1 MFLIFQHVFTFVQN
15 EQTNSGEFDGNC
27 TFCTIVPEG
36 QHAPELRSA
45 VHSSQNKR
53 SCNLPA
59 HRTAADEFAGA
70 PHLFSPSFVFLS
82 VPSNGVAQEAGPG
95 LRRRNCAPRETV
107 TSDIGPCESV
117 TSDIGQLTSDRSNCG
132 VPCRAVRR
140 HKMSVHL
147 SGFID
152 FEKATLI

>member
-1 MFLIFQHVFTFVQN
+1 MSFQMFLIFQHVFTFVQN
-15 EQTNSGEFDGNC
+15 EQTNSGEFNGNC

-70 PHLFSPSFVFLS
+70 PHLFSFFRFS
-82 VPSNGVAQEAGPG
+82 VGSVEWRGAGSRARPTSTQLRTARNGDIGH
-95 LRRRNCAPRETV
+95 RTV
-107 TSDIGPCESV
+107 RIGDIGHRTVDIGPFKLW
-117 TSDIGQLTSDRSNCG
+117 G
-132 VPCRAVRR
+132 
-140 HKMSVHL
+140 
-147 SGFID
+147 
-152 FEKATLI
+152 TLQGCPPSQNFSAPKWLH